1 MSLSSMRARM
11 LQRKKEREGLEAE
24 ISKSSQSS
32 TTDGTKK
39 DGKPDPVVSQASSVS
54 VPKAAQ
60 AVSKTDVPYKESPEP
75 VKSDPEVEK
84 KVLLVLCDINLDIPC
99 NAAVIADQ
107 TKKTLGR
114 GVTLATIE
122 VLLQNFASQQLISIT
137 TEENPSSGNS
147 KYIVQ
152 DLDLTKLL
160 AVIKNPQSKK
170 RKREEEDDDIDNKRP
185 QKQSKQQST
194 DAGIDDIESLLSMQS
209 AKERVSKQ
217 VNEEIQQLLAHPT
230 AKEQILVKRFKS
242 QGGVQVQEFCQYGTK
257 EECQKLN
264 ESKEKCDRLHFRKI
278 IHKHTDES
286 LGDCS
291 FLNTCFH
298 MDTCKYVHYEIDY
311 PARNEMEGMKKE
323 LMMAK
328 SVLDQSNDRDVHMFP
343 PQWIQCDLRHFDMS
357 TLGKCAVVMADPP
370 WDIHMEL
377 PYGTMQ
383 DDEMRKLDVP
393 VLQDDGFIFLWVT
406 GRAMEL
412 GRECLDLWGYKRID
426 ELIWVKTNQLQRIIR
441 TGRTGHWLNH
451 GKEHCLVGV
460 KGNPKGANR
469 GLDCDV
475 LVAEVRATSHKP
487 DEVYGI
493 IERLSPG
500 TRKVELFGRPHNVQ
514 PNWITLGNQVEGVR
528 LKDPDIVSRFKEK
541 YPDGNCLEPPKPKT

>member
-1 MSLSSMRARM
+1 M

-24 ISKSSQSS
+24 ISKSVSKSQ
-32 TTDGTKK
+32 
-39 DGKPDPVVSQASSVS
+39 PSVS
-54 VPKAAQ
+54 DGP
-60 AVSKTDVPYKESPEP
+60 KTDSKPETTTASTCSAPTPKVATVSVTPDIVKDSQEP
-75 VKSDPEVEK
+75 VKVDPEVEK
-84 KVLLVLCDINLDIPC
+84 KVLMVLCDINLDIPC
-99 NAAVIADQ
+99 NAAVIADHT
-107 TKKTLGR
+107 TKALGR
-114 GVTLATIE
+114 GITLASIE
-122 VLLQNFASQQLISIT
+122 ILLQNFASQQLISII
-137 TEENPSSGNS
+137 TEENPSSGKS
-147 KYIVQ
+147 KYVVQ

-160 AVIKNPQSKK
+160 AVIKDPKSKK
-170 RKREEEDDDIDNKRP
+170 RKREEEEDSENEP
-185 QKQSKQQST
+185 PHKQSKQQG
-194 DAGIDDIESLLSMQS
+194 AEGGIDDIESLLSMQS

-217 VNEEIQQLLAHPT
+217 VNEEIQQLLTHPT
-230 AKEQILVKRFKS
+230 AKEQILVSRFKS
-242 QGGVQVQEFCQYGTK
+242 QGGVALQEFCQYGTK

-264 ESKEKCDRLHFRKI
+264 ESKEICERLHFRKI

-311 PARNEMEGMKKE
+311 PAKNETAGMKKE
-323 LMMAK
+323 ALLAK
-328 SVLDQSNDRDVHMFP
+328 SALDKSNEGEVHMFP
-343 PQWIQCDLRHFDMS
+343 PQWVQCDLRNFDMS

-514 PNWITLGNQVEGVR
+514 PNWITLGNQLEGVR

-541 YPDGNCLEPPKPKT
+541 YPDSNCLEPPKPKT